1 MTNASPRRGLWTAGL
16 LASAAIAAAA
26 VLYDGSISTANA
38 SDTATAAPA
47 PAPAIPVSV
56 ALVEKR
62 DIATWDE
69 FSGRLEAVER
79 VEVRSR
85 VAGPVQTVHFREGA
99 LVKQGDLLFTIDKA
113 VYAAEVDRAA
123 AQVAAAAARV
133 TLTASELERGQ
144 KLTASQTI
152 TQSTLDNRLNAKRE
166 AEANLRAAQ
175 AALQA
180 AKLNLSYTEIRAPV
194 SGRVGKVEITT
205 GNLIAAGPS
214 ADILTTLVSVSP
226 IYASFNA
233 DEEVVLQ
240 ALANLPAGQDA
251 RTQVDQIPVQ
261 MNTALAGGQTYQGH
275 LQLIDNAVDARSGTV
290 RVRAIFDNADG
301 SLFPGQFARLR
312 MGQAKPEAAVLIN
325 ERAVGTDQD
334 KKFVMVVEA
343 DNKVAYREVTL
354 GAPVDGMRIVTRGL
368 KAGEKI
374 VVNGLQRIRPGA
386 TVAPQ
391 MVAMDGKTAVA
402 QNQN

>member
-26 VLYDGSISTANA
+26 VLYDGSISTAKA
-38 SDTATAAPA
+38 SDTAVAAPA

-69 FSGRLEAVER
+69 FSGRLEAVEK
-79 VEVRSR
+79 VDIRSR

-123 AQVAAAAARV
+123 AQVAAAQSRV
-133 TLTASELERGQ
+133 VLAASELERGQ

-166 AEANLRAAQ
+166 AEANLRASQ

-180 AKLNLSYTEIRAPV
+180 AKLNLSYTDVRAPV

-205 GNLIAAGPS
+205 GNLIAAGPT

-233 DEEVVLQ
+233 DEEIVLQ
-240 ALANLPAGQDA
+240 ALATLPAGQDA
-251 RTQVDQIPVQ
+251 RTQVERIPVQ
-261 MNTALAGGQTYQGH
+261 MNTALAGGETYQGR

-290 RVRAIFDNADG
+290 RVRAVFDNADG

-334 KKFVMVVEA
+334 KKFVMVVGE
-343 DNKVAYREVTL
+343 DNKANYREVTL

-368 KAGEKI
+368 KAGEKV

-391 MVAMDGKTAVA
+391 MVAMDGKTNVA
-402 QNQN
+402 QN

>member
-26 VLYDGSISTANA
+26 VLYDGSVSTAKA
-38 SDTATAAPA
+38 SDTAAAAPA

-69 FSGRLEAVER
+69 FSGRLEAVEK
-79 VEVRSR
+79 VDIRSR

-123 AQVAAAAARV
+123 AQVAAAQSRV
-133 TLTASELERGQ
+133 VLAASELERGQ

-180 AKLNLSYTEIRAPV
+180 AKLNLSYTDVRAPV

-233 DEEVVLQ
+233 DEEIVLQ
-240 ALANLPAGQDA
+240 ALAALPAGQDA
-251 RTQVDQIPVQ
+251 RTQVERIPVQ
-261 MNTALAGGQTYQGH
+261 MNTALAGGETYQGR

-290 RVRAIFDNADG
+290 RVRAVFDNADG

-334 KKFVMVVEA
+334 KKFVMVVGE
-343 DNKVAYREVTL
+343 DNKATYREVTL
-354 GAPVDGMRIVTRGL
+354 GAPADGMRIVTRGL